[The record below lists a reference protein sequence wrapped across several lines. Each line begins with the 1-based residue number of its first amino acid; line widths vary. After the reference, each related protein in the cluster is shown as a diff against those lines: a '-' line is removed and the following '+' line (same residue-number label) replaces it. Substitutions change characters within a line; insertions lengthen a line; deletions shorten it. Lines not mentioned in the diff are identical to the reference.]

1 MLMHARVKPFS
12 FPVFP
17 ACKTGQRPRL
27 LRAAVCLS
35 LAASIALG
43 NLSVFS
49 WAESATVPK
58 VVEYHLPTGQTLY
71 IKEDHSKPIVT
82 IDTWVKTGSVNET
95 AKINGVSHFLEHL
108 LFKGTDKYK
117 PGELDRILES
127 RGAEFNAATSDDFT
141 HFYITTATPYF
152 EEALALHS
160 DMMVHAAIPNNE
172 LPQERKV
179 VQEEIN
185 RANDNPDRQM
195 YVALSKLMYGTHGYG
210 FDTLGP
216 KENIA
221 NIPRD
226 SIMEYYHYWYQ
237 PQNFN
242 TVIVGDV
249 NPEQVKALVEKDF
262 PAPPFR
268 MPKDYQAPKVGPVQS
283 PTLAQAQVMENPNI
297 SQAYLAIGM
306 LGPAQQKPD
315 DVYALDIATLALGSG
330 KSSRLYRALKESKPL
345 ATSISASNFTQKY
358 SGLIVVDAEAKPENR
373 EAVKKEVLQQLV
385 QLKEKGI
392 TQEELDKAKTQYLKD
407 FIFENETTDGTANS
421 IGYNVTI
428 GNLQDYLTHVQ
439 RVEAVTLDRVQAA
452 LNQYIDLNR
461 AVMVE
466 LLPTALKANLKAETD
481 ANIALLKA
489 TAANQ
494 PTANTSTTSSQPQPV
509 QQPTAASTA
518 SQPSQAAKSPVNPP
532 TQSDKQPTTPTANQV
547 TQPTPAPNTTETK
560 AETETPA
567 APAAAP
573 VVNAPQKMV
582 LPNGMTLLSKPLKD
596 SSTVAVKI
604 FVKGGQGVETIP
616 GTSTLTGAVMMQGT
630 RSRTAEQISRELES
644 KGMNLSVSADDDYIE
659 VTGTAIQEDLGELFM
674 IMQDVLAQPTFQEAE
689 IAKKKEQLRQ
699 ALEAS
704 RDNPSSLA
712 FENLSLA
719 LYPSHP
725 YGNEGKRV
733 EDNLDK
739 ITRQDL
745 LDYYHLYFTPQNMV
759 VSVVGNFDP
768 NTLKNY
774 LSAMYPVCNAC
785 GQSKVTVPTV
795 PTLPK
800 DATTTVERQKLSAV
814 WMAQGWLAPPI
825 RDMKEYAAL
834 KVLNS
839 LIGSGMSSRL
849 FVDLREK
856 QGLAYVVGSMY
867 PTREQAS
874 RFVIYIGTDPTNND
888 KVLAGF
894 RQQVQRLKDEPVPA
908 AELNEAKSKLVGGF
922 ALAHDTN
929 INQAFYLGLYES
941 IGAGYEFDANYPQL
955 IQQVTPAD
963 VQQVAQKVFNSP
975 SVLSVVKPA
984 SPASGKSH

>member
-1 MLMHARVKPFS
+1 MPARVKPFP
-12 FPVFP
+12 FPIAGKAP
-17 ACKTGQRPRL
+17 QKPRL
-27 LRAAVCLS
+27 FRAMVSLS
-35 LAASIALG
+35 LAASVALG
-43 NLSVFS
+43 NISALS
-49 WAESATVPK
+49 WAENVTTPK
-58 VVEYHLPTGQTLY
+58 IVEYHLPTGQTLFV
-71 IKEDHSKPIVT
+71 KEDHSKPIVT

-95 AKINGVSHFLEHL
+95 GKINGVSHFLEHL

-117 PGELDRILES
+117 PGQLDRILES

-160 DMMVHAAIPNNE
+160 DMMVHAAIPSDE

-226 SIMEYYHYWYQ
+226 AILEYYHYWYQ

-249 NPEQVKALVEKDF
+249 NPEEVKALVEKDF
-262 PAPPFR
+262 PAPKF
-268 MPKDYQAPKVGPVQS
+268 MAPKGYQPPKVGPVQ
-283 PTLAQAQVMENPNI
+283 PPAAAQSQVMENPNI
-297 SQAYLAIGM
+297 SQAYLAIGL
-306 LGPAQQKPD
+306 LGPAQQNPD

-330 KSSRLYRALKESKPL
+330 KSSRLYRALKEEKPL
-345 ATSISASNFTQKY
+345 ATGVSASNFTQKY
-358 SGLIVVDAEAKPENR
+358 SGLVVVDAEAKPENR
-373 EAVKKEVLQQLV
+373 EAVKKEALRQLML
-385 QLKEKGI
+385 LKEKGI
-392 TQEELDKAKTQYLKD
+392 TPEELDKAKTQYLKD

-428 GNLQDYLTHVQ
+428 GSLQDYLTHVQ
-439 RVEAVTLDRVQAA
+439 RVEAVTLDQVQAA
-452 LNQYIDLNR
+452 LNKYIDLNR

-466 LLPTALKANLKAETD
+466 LLPTSMKANLKAESD
-481 ANIALLKA
+481 ANLAMLKE
-489 TAANQ
+489 TAAKLA
-494 PTANTSTTSSQPQPV
+494 PTTASTV
-509 QQPTAASTA
+509 TATPASTA
-518 SQPSQAAKSPVNPP
+518 
-532 TQSDKQPTTPTANQV
+532 
-547 TQPTPAPNTTETK
+547 TPANAPSSAVKTENK
-560 AETETPA
+560 LAVA
-567 APAAAP
+567 
-573 VVNAPQKMV
+573 VAPQKTI
-582 LPNGMTLLSKPLKD
+582 LPNGMTLLTKPLKN
-596 SSTVAVKI
+596 SSTVAIKI
-604 FVKGGQGVETIP
+604 FVKGGQGVETVP
-616 GTSTLTGAVMMQGT
+616 GTSTLTSSVMMQGT

-674 IMQDVLAQPTFQEAE
+674 IMQDVLTNPTFQEPE
-689 IAKKKEQLRQ
+689 IAKKKVQLRQ

-712 FENLSLA
+712 FENLSLS
-719 LYPSHP
+719 LYPNHP

-745 LDYYHLYFTPQNMV
+745 LDYYNLYFTPQNMV
-759 VSVVGNFDP
+759 VSVVGNVDP
-768 NTLKNY
+768 TTVTNY
-774 LSAMYPVCNAC
+774 LSAMYPACNSC
-785 GQSKVTVPTV
+785 GQSKVTVPPV
-795 PTLPK
+795 PPLAK
-800 DATTTVERQKLSAV
+800 DKTTTVERQQLSAV
-814 WMAQGWLAPPI
+814 WMAEGWLAPPI
-825 RDMKEYAAL
+825 RDIKEYAAL

-867 PTREQAS
+867 PTREQNS
-874 RFVIYIGTDPTNND
+874 RFVIYIGTDPVNND
-888 KVLAGF
+888 KVQAGF
-894 RQQVQRLKDEPVPA
+894 KQEVQRLKTDLVPQD
-908 AELNEAKSKLVGGF
+908 ELNEAKSKLIGGF

-929 INQAFYLGLYES
+929 LNQAFYLGLYES
-941 IGAGYEFDANYPQL
+941 IGAGYEFDASYPQL

-963 VQQVAQKVFNSP
+963 VQQIALKVFNSP
-975 SVLSVVKPA
+975 SVLSLVKPA
-984 SPASGKSH
+984 APATPKSH